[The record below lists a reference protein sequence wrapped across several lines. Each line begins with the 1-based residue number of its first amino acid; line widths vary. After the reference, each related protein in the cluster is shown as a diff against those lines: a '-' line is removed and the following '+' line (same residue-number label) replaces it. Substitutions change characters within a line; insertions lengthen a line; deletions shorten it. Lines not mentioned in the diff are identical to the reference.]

1 MPQTDFIKLI
11 SSHLVAVTLA
21 IGGPILIVWLFVNAN
36 QIEGAGG
43 VQTLLGG
50 FVGFAIQF
58 LFQTNTAGA
67 TRSQVRNDL
76 LADTNGGGSG

>member
-1 MPQTDFIKLI
+1 MPQTDFIKLVA
-11 SSHLVAVTLA
+11 SHLVAVVLA
-21 IGGPILIVWLFVNAN
+21 IGGPILIVWLFINAN
-36 QIEGAGG
+36 QLEGSGG
-43 VQTLLGG
+43 VQTLIGG

-76 LADTNGGGSG
+76 LTETDGRA